1 VKSRFAVL
9 PAALLLLAA
18 PASAGAATFAVSPS
32 KACYR
37 DQEELAISGSGY
49 TANAA
54 VNLTSNGSPI
64 QGSPIGTDAAGAFGA
79 TLTVGLSSGEKVK
92 TYAATDQT
100 NPALTA
106 ATGLRV
112 SAVDVRVSPKNG
124 RPGRRLH
131 IRARGFTTG
140 KRLYA
145 HVLRGKHYRR
155 NVRVGRLKGAC
166 HRLNVRKRLFSSH
179 SRSGTYKVQF
189 DGRRH
194 YSRKAKVKVRFR
206 VVVYR
211 TFHSAAAASAASAT
225 GEAWTRER

>member
-1 VKSRFAVL
+1 MKSRLAVL

-18 PASAGAATFAVSPS
+18 PTSASAATLAVSPS

-37 DQEELAISGSGY
+37 SGERLAIGGTSY
-49 TANAA
+49 TPNGA
-54 VNLTSNGSPI
+54 VNVTSNGSPI
-64 QGSPIGTDAAGAFGA
+64 GSISTNPAGVFSGF
-79 TLTVGLSSGEKVK
+79 LTVGLPSGEKVK

-106 ATGLRV
+106 AKALRV
-112 SAVDVRVSPKNG
+112 SALDVRVSPKNG

-145 HVLRGKHYRR
+145 HILRGKHYRR
-155 NVRVGRLKGAC
+155 NVGIGRLKGAC
-166 HRLNVRKRLFSSH
+166 HRLNVRKRLFSSR

-211 TFHSAAAASAASAT
+211 TFHSAAAASAASAG
-225 GEAWTRER
+225 GEAWTRGR